1 MKDKTGIARWIFGA
15 VFVLTLMA
23 LSGCQALVRPTALPT
38 PTPILLAPEARPR
51 EAPTLVPTTAP
62 TAPPIDAVTLVA
74 APTEPLPS
82 PTLAVTPTVAA
93 SAAAAALPVAQDRIM
108 ALGKRLTLALRAE
121 PRANAAVVAQVSGA
135 QALWTEGRSAD
146 GRWLWVTYGE
156 GGDHG
161 WLPAAEVSLFG
172 EAAGLPVVQQVAAA
186 PAVPTLPASAGGKST
201 TPGRASAAAARLPG
215 KIAFQTAIGGDIY
228 LVNADGTGLRRVTDG
243 MDPILSPDGTQL
255 AYARWGSPDG
265 VLVLDL
271 RTGEERRVATAN
283 RPRSPAWSSDGSQLA
298 FEHVTRSNACR
309 ATPFG
314 CMTDADLR
322 ARFGGKD
329 CIDTP
334 FGTFC
339 IGDFP
344 MSQVDQIGITRV
356 GSDGQGWQDV
366 VSETDAQSLTWYPR
380 RDEFLFR
387 SAGGLQIIAPDGV
400 PQPLVN
406 NADMASP
413 AISPDGQRIAVQ
425 MHLHDH
431 KDIFLLDAAGQI
443 IQRLTTPPYGGG
455 HAPDNVA
462 PAWSPDGRTILFLT
476 NRDGG
481 TWRLYRMNP
490 DGSDQAPFLSGAL
503 KDILFRYDFAA
514 ERVVNWGK

>member
-1 MKDKTGIARWIFGA
+1 VWVLKDRPNLNWWVVATS
-15 VFVLTLMA
+15 FVLVLAA
-23 LSGCQALVRPTALPT
+23 LSGCQALARPTALPT
-38 PTPILLAPEARPR
+38 PTPILLAPEAKPR
-51 EAPTLVPTTAP
+51 EVPTAAP
-62 TAPPIDAVTLVA
+62 TAVPTAVPIVAATLVA
-74 APTEPLPS
+74 GATEPVPAPTP
-82 PTLAVTPTVAA
+82 AVAA
-93 SAAAAALPVAQDRIM
+93 PVVAATLPLAQDRLM

-121 PRANAAVVAQVSGA
+121 PRADAAVVVQVPGA
-135 QALWTEGRSAD
+135 QALWAEGRSAD
-146 GRWLWVTYGE
+146 DRWLWVTYGE
-156 GGDHG
+156 KGDHG
-161 WLPAAEVSLFG
+161 WLPAADASLFG
-172 EAAGLPVVQQVAAA
+172 ETAGLPVVQQVAAA
-186 PAVPTLPASAGGKST
+186 PTAPASSADKSGAAGRAPASA
-201 TPGRASAAAARLPG
+201 ARQPG
-215 KIAFQTAIGGDIY
+215 KLAFQTAIGGDIY
-228 LVNADGTGLRRVTDG
+228 VVNADGTGLRRVTDG

-255 AYARWGSPDG
+255 AFARWGSPDG
-265 VLVLDL
+265 VFVLDL
-271 RTGEERRVATAN
+271 RTGEERRIATVN
-283 RPRSPAWSSDGSQLA
+283 RPRSPAWSPDGNQLA
-298 FEHVTRSNACR
+298 FERVTRSTACR

-314 CMTDADLR
+314 CMTDAELR

-356 GSDGQGWQDV
+356 GADGQGWQDI
-366 VSETDAQSLTWYPR
+366 VSETDAQSLAWYPR

-462 PAWSPDGRTILFLT
+462 PAWSPDGKTILFLT

-490 DGSDQAPFLSGAL
+490 DGSDQAPFLPAVL
-503 KDILFRYDFAA
+503 KEIPFRYDFAA
-514 ERVVNWGK
+514 DRVVSWGK